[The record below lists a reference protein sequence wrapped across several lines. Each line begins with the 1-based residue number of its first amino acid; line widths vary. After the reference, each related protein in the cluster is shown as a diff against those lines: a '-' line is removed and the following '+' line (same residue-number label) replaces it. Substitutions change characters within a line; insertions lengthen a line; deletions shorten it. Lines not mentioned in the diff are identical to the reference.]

1 MKIRYTEAFYS
12 VQGEGRFTG
21 VPSVF
26 LRMYGCNFTCPGF
39 GMPRGE
45 ETTEPTKIA
54 AEVMENPEKYKKLD
68 DLPLATTGCDSYA
81 AWHPA
86 FKKFQTNTDV
96 DGLVDHLL
104 SLTPDNRW
112 TQENGQDIH
121 LVVTGGEPLLGW

>member
-39 GMPRGE
+39 GLPRGQ
-45 ETTEPTKIA
+45 ETNEPDEIA
-54 AEVMENPEKYKKLD
+54 AKVMENPEKYKKLD

-81 AWHPA
+81 A
-86 FKKFQTNTDV
+86 
-96 DGLVDHLL
+96 
-104 SLTPDNRW
+104 
-112 TQENGQDIH
+112 
-121 LVVTGGEPLLGW
+121 